1 MLISVDINVLTARML
16 IDIYNHFN
24 KGILLIGL
32 ILMITMVLSVFCGMT
47 EKTFKTSLQL
57 LCTL

>member
-24 KGILLIGL
+24 KGILLIGF
-32 ILMITMVLSVFCGMT
+32 ILKITMVLSVFCGMI